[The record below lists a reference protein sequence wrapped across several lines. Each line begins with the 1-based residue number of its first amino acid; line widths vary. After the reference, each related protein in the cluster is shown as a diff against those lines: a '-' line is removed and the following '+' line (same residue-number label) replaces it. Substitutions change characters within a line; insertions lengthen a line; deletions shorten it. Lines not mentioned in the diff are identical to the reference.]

1 MQTLCCAITKLGQI
15 MAMMIDRFALGLSP
29 YGPDAVRPYRQ
40 ALCAPQSDISL
51 GEPCPFTKV
60 SDGSQT

>member
-1 MQTLCCAITKLGQI
+1 